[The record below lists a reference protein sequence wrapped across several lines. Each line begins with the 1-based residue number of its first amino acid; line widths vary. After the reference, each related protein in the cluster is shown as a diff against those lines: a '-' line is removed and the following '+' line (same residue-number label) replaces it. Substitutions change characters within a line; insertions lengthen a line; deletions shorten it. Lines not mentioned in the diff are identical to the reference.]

1 MYLNR
6 IKSFAFVMTKFVREQ
21 TPCRCGRQGA
31 ITKVLIEHL
40 LIYNF
45 SNCLDYIYTQ
55 KNQITNKSKQ
65 VIWYLDKP
73 WVRIWKMTLWA
84 FLLDFGCRWPM

>member
-21 TPCRCGRQGA
+21 TPCRQGA

-40 LIYNF
+40 FINDF
-45 SNCLDYIYTQ
+45 SNCLDYIYT
-55 KNQITNKSKQ
+55 NKTK
-65 VIWYLDKP
+65 
-73 WVRIWKMTLWA
+73 
-84 FLLDFGCRWPM
+84 